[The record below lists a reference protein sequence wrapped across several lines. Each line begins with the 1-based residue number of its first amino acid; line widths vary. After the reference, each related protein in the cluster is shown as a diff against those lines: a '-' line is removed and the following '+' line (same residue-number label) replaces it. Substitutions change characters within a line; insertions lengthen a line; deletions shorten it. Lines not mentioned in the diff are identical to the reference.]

1 MDKKVI
7 DLLNEQINK
16 ELHSA
21 YLYLDMAN
29 YYADASLNGF
39 SNWFMVQT
47 KEEMSH
53 AKLIMEYLQDNNI
66 GIKLT
71 EIAAPNF
78 SFTDFI
84 QPLEEAF
91 RHEQYVTASI
101 YNIYEAAQDAKDY
114 RTINFLDW
122 FIDEQAEEEKSA
134 GELIEKYK
142 LFGNDGKGLYLL
154 DSELANRVYS
164 PPQRNI

>member
-1 MDKKVI
+1 
-7 DLLNEQINK
+7 
-16 ELHSA
+16 
-21 YLYLDMAN
+21 
-29 YYADASLNGF
+29 
-39 SNWFMVQT
+39 MVQT

-91 RHEQYVTASI
+91 
-101 YNIYEAAQDAKDY
+101 
-114 RTINFLDW
+114 
-122 FIDEQAEEEKSA
+122 
-134 GELIEKYK
+134 
-142 LFGNDGKGLYLL
+142 
-154 DSELANRVYS
+154 
-164 PPQRNI
+164 